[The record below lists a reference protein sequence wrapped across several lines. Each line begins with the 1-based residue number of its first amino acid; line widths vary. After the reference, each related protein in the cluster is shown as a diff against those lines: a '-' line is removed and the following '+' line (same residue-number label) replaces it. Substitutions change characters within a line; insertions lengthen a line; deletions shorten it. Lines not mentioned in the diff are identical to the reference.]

1 MSPLLTPALTKVLIA
16 NGHCSLADEHLDPLP
31 VAKLFTPDAGATW
44 LLSEIDPEDHDRAF
58 GLCDLGLGCPE
69 LGWVSLA
76 ELASVRGQLGLSIE
90 RDVYWSASKP
100 LSEYASQARALG
112 RIGISQ

>member
-16 NGHCSLADEHLDPLP
+16 NGHRSLADEHFDPLP

-44 LLSEIDPEDHDRAF
+44 LLSEIDPHDHDRAF

-69 LGWVSLA
+69 LGWMSLA
-76 ELASVRGQLGLSIE
+76 ELASVRGQLGLPVE
-90 RDVYWSASKP
+90 RELYWTASKP
-100 LSEYASQARALG
+100 LSAYAAEARARG
-112 RIGISQ
+112 RIAA